1 MIFKDYICESSI
13 DQWTSHLKSQH
24 TDDNVR
30 ELEEL
35 IDKATDLAGVPPGQA
50 AFALEELMPVLDEMF
65 NLVQKMKYKK

>member
-1 MIFKDYICESSI
+1 MESSAI
-13 DQWTSHLKSQH
+13 DQHTSHLKSLH

-35 IDKATDLAGVPPGQA
+35 IEKATDLAGVAPAHA

-65 NLVQKMKYKK
+65 NLMQKMRDKK